1 MFVLW
6 TKYLIE
12 GQYILFI
19 EKTIK
24 MLEKKYRHFCMKYY
38 EYIDCKLEKK
48 NKISFNINLCE
59 TNDKIDTFY
68 YTEINDIDPILDIYV
83 LVLEKDDEKYTY
95 SCTLEISNNRRELTE
110 IAKKF
115 FYKESLDNS
124 IADIN
129 KMLSQLEKN
138 DIYEIPEV
146 RKYVSVIML
155 TEWTPS
161 F

>member
-1 MFVLW
+1 M
-6 TKYLIE
+6 
-12 GQYILFI
+12 
-19 EKTIK
+19 
-24 MLEKKYRHFCMKYY
+24 
-38 EYIDCKLEKK
+38 
-48 NKISFNINLCE
+48 
-59 TNDKIDTFY
+59 
-68 YTEINDIDPILDIYV
+68 
-83 LVLEKDDEKYTY
+83 
-95 SCTLEISNNRRELTE
+95 TE